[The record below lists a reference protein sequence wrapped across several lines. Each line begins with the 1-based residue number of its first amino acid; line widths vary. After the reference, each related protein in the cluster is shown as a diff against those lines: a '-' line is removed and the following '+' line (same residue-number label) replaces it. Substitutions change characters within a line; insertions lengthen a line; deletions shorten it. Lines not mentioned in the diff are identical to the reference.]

1 MPYSRR
7 RYLALATVGSAAL
20 AGCAGDE
27 ERPNGTSTDRPEK
40 TPSSTPADN
49 GTPRPTK
56 ESRTATDTDTRG
68 EPTDGSGP
76 DGTPTEEGA
85 PTDTGTD
92 TASETD
98 TETRT
103 ETGTPTETETPTAT
117 EPAGQDVVV
126 GPNGLLVFRPDEF
139 TISAGAT
146 VTWEWDSD
154 GHNVRPSSTPGGSDW
169 SGTPGGDGTTYDEGY
184 VHEHTFTTTGTYEYY
199 CAPHRGAGMTGSFT
213 VE

>member
-27 ERPNGTSTDRPEK
+27 ERPNGTST
-40 TPSSTPADN
+40 PSSTPADN
-49 GTPRPTK
+49 GTPRPTT

-76 DGTPTEEGA
+76 DGTPTETET
-85 PTDTGTD
+85 P
-92 TASETD
+92 TD
-98 TETRT
+98 TETS
-103 ETGTPTETETPTAT
+103 TAT

-126 GPNGLLVFRPDEF
+126 GPNGLLVFQPDEF

-169 SGTPGGDGTTYDEGY
+169 SGTPGGDGTTYNEGY
-184 VHEHTFTTTGTYEYY
+184 VHEYTFTTTGTYEYY
-199 CAPHRGAGMTGSFT
+199 CAPHRSAGMTGSFT
-213 VE
+213 VD

>member
-27 ERPNGTSTDRPEK
+27 ERPNGTPTDRPE
-40 TPSSTPADN
+40 TPSSTQADN

-68 EPTDGSGP
+68 EPTDGSEP
-76 DGTPTEEGA
+76 DGTPTETET
-85 PTDTGTD
+85 P
-92 TASETD
+92 TD
-98 TETRT
+98 TETPTGT
-103 ETGTPTETETPTAT
+103 ETPTDTETPTAT

-126 GPNGLLVFRPDEF
+126 GPNGLLVFEPDEF

-199 CAPHRGAGMTGSFT
+199 CAPHRSAGMTGSFT
-213 VE
+213 VD

>member
-85 PTDTGTD
+85 PTNTGTD
-92 TASETD
+92 TATETD
-98 TETRT
+98 TET
-103 ETGTPTETETPTAT
+103 ETPTDTETPTAT

-126 GPNGLLVFRPDEF
+126 GPNGLLVFQPDEF
-139 TISAGAT
+139 IISAGAT

-199 CAPHRGAGMTGSFT
+199 CAPHRSAGMTGSFT

>member
-98 TETRT
+98 TET
-103 ETGTPTETETPTAT
+103 ETPTDTETPTAT

-126 GPNGLLVFRPDEF
+126 GPNGLLVFQPEEF

>member
-27 ERPNGTSTDRPEK
+27 ERPNGTSTGRPEK

-76 DGTPTEEGA
+76 DGTPTEEGT

-98 TETRT
+98 TET
-103 ETGTPTETETPTAT
+103 ETPTDTETPTAT

-126 GPNGLLVFRPDEF
+126 GPNGLVVFRPDEF

-199 CAPHRGAGMTGSFT
+199 CAPHQGAGMTGSFT

>member
-76 DGTPTEEGA
+76 DG
-85 PTDTGTD
+85 
-92 TASETD
+92 S
-98 TETRT
+98 
-103 ETGTPTETETPTAT
+103 PTETETPTDSETPTPTDTETQTETETPTDT

-126 GPNGLLVFRPDEF
+126 GPNGLLVFQPEEF

>member
-1 MPYSRR
+1 MLYSRR
-7 RYLALATVGSAAL
+7 RYLALATLGSAAL

-40 TPSSTPADN
+40 TPSSTSADN

-68 EPTDGSGP
+68 EATDGGGP
-76 DGTPTEEGA
+76 DGTPTETET
-85 PTDTGTD
+85 PTD
-92 TASETD
+92 
-98 TETRT
+98 
-103 ETGTPTETETPTAT
+103 TETPTAT

-126 GPNGLLVFRPDEF
+126 GPNGLLVFRPEEF

-199 CAPHRGAGMTGSFT
+199 CAPHRSAGMTGSFT

>member
-76 DGTPTEEGA
+76 DGTPTETET
-85 PTDTGTD
+85 P
-92 TASETD
+92 TD
-98 TETRT
+98 TET
-103 ETGTPTETETPTAT
+103 ETPTDTETPTAT